1 MIRMCDPFTGAL
13 LAGGLSLGSALM
25 APKPAAPPPI
35 PAATPNAA
43 RAPGATVRVGNGQDD
58 DTTKNPTV
66 QPIGLIGET
75 RSVGRPV
82 GGLGKSG
89 LAL

>member
-1 MIRMCDPFTGAL
+1 MCDPITGAL
-13 LAGGLSLGSALM
+13 LAGGLSLFSAVA
-25 APKPAAPPPI
+25 APKPAAPPPL
-35 PAATPNAA
+35 PAAAPDRP
-43 RAPGATVRVGNGQDD
+43 RAPGATVRIGDGQDN
-58 DTTKNPTV
+58 DTTTQTAAPAT
-66 QPIGLIGET
+66 LLGEV

>member
-1 MIRMCDPFTGAL
+1 MCDPFIGAL

-35 PAATPNAA
+35 PAPTPQGS
-43 RAPGATVRVGNGQDD
+43 RAPGATVHVGAGQEDN
-58 DTTKNPTV
+58 TTQTDKV
-66 QPIGLIGET
+66 QPAPLLGET

>member
-1 MIRMCDPFTGAL
+1 MCEPTTLAL
-13 LAGGLSLGSALM
+13 LFGGVASLGSTLM

-35 PAATPNAA
+35 PAAAPDRA
-43 RAPGATVRVGNGQDD
+43 RAPGATVRVGDGQDD
-58 DTTKNPTV
+58 KTTDPNSPVNITPREDTRV
-66 QPIGLIGET
+66 F
-75 RSVGRPV
+75 GRPV

>member
-1 MIRMCDPFTGAL
+1 MCEPITGAL
-13 LAGGLSLGSALM
+13 FAGLLGVGSALA

-35 PAATPNAA
+35 PAPTASAA
-43 RAPGATVRVGNGQDD
+43 RAPGATVRVGDGQDD
-58 DTTKNPTV
+58 DTTKAKV
-66 QPIGLIGET
+66 QAALPLGET
-75 RSVGRPV
+75 RSFGKPI